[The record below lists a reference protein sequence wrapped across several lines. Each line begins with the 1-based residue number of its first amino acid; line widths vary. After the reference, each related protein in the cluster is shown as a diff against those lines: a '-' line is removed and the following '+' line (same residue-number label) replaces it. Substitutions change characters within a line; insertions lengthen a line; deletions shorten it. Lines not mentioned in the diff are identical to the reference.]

1 MRLNKKHIHLVLE
14 GMPRNMPI
22 MKLFDSFMISLIILN
37 VIAVIIGSVQ
47 SIEDEYRFEL
57 FLFEVFSV
65 AVFTVELILRFWI
78 TQKDTKSGY
87 RKTFWKNPYNWIDLI
102 SILPFYLSLLFSVD
116 LRLFRLLRLVR
127 IIRVSRYF
135 KSMSLLTSVMKQ
147 EIKPMLSALVMIL
160 VLMLFSA
167 SGIYWLEKDVQPDTF
182 GNLPD
187 SLWWVIVTLSTVGYG
202 DAVPLTAMGKI
213 LGSIIMILGIGMV
226 ALPAGMLASRFS
238 DMMHRQQ
245 EQFKRAVFRTL
256 ASNDDKAINEERL
269 EEYRQTLF
277 IGKAE
282 AESII
287 ELCIEDHNRHVN
299 YCPNCGVKTPNPIAP
314 P

>member
-1 MRLNKKHIHLVLE
+1 MWLNKQQVHLVLE
-14 GMPRNMPI
+14 SMPRNTLA
-22 MKLFDSFMISLIILN
+22 MKLFDTFMVILIVLN

-47 SIEDEYRFEL
+47 SIEDRYGFAL

-65 AVFTVELILRFWI
+65 AIFTIELMLRFWV
-78 TQKDTKSGY
+78 TAKDKNSGY
-87 RKTFWKNPYNWIDLI
+87 RKAFWKNPYNWIDI
-102 SILPFYLSLLFSVD
+102 VSILPFYLSLILTVD
-116 LRLFRLLRLVR
+116 LRLFRLLRLIR

-135 KSMSLLTSVMKQ
+135 RSMSLLTSVMKQ

-167 SGIYWLEKDVQPDTF
+167 SGIYWLEKDIQPETF
-182 GNLPD
+182 GNLPAA
-187 SLWWVIVTLSTVGYG
+187 LWWVIVTLSTVGYG

-213 LGSIIMILGIGMV
+213 LGSVIMILGIGMV

-245 EQFKRAVFRTL
+245 EQFKIAVFKSLTSDDNN
-256 ASNDDKAINEERL
+256 AFNNDYLEER
-269 EEYRQTLF
+269 RQTLF
-277 IGKAE
+277 IGKPE

-287 ELCIEDHNRHVN
+287 ELCIEEHNRQVN
-299 YCPNCGVKTPNPIAP
+299 FCPNCGLKITHKN
-314 P
+314 

>member
-1 MRLNKKHIHLVLE
+1 MRLNKQHIRLVLE
-14 GMPRNMPI
+14 GMPRSTPT
-22 MKLFDSFMISLIILN
+22 MKLFDSFMIGLIVLN

-47 SIEDEYRFEL
+47 SIEDEYQFEL

-65 AVFTVELILRFWI
+65 IIFTVELILRFWI
-78 TQKDTKSGY
+78 TQKDKQSGY

-102 SILPFYLSLLFSVD
+102 SILPFYLSLLFTVD

-127 IIRVSRYF
+127 IIRLSRYF
-135 KSMSLLTSVMKQ
+135 RSMSLLTSVMKQ

-245 EQFKRAVFRTL
+245 EQFKNAVFKHLISSKAQTI
-256 ASNDDKAINEERL
+256 DDVFFEEL
-269 EEYRQTLF
+269 RQTLF
-277 IGKAE
+277 IGKTE
-282 AESII
+282 AELII
-287 ELCIEDHNRHVN
+287 ELCIEEHNRHVN
-299 YCPNCGVKTPNPIAP
+299 YCPNCGFKFPEKKTF
-314 P
+314 

>member
-1 MRLNKKHIHLVLE
+1 MWLNKQQVHLVLE
-14 GMPRNMPI
+14 SMPRNTPG
-22 MKLFDSFMISLIILN
+22 MKLFDTFMVVLIILN

-47 SIEDEYRFEL
+47 SIEDQYGFAL

-65 AVFTVELILRFWI
+65 AIFTTELVLRFWV
-78 TQKDTKSGY
+78 TAKDKDSGY
-87 RKTFWKNPYNWIDLI
+87 RKAFWKNPYNWIDI
-102 SILPFYLSLLFSVD
+102 VSILPFYLSLILTVD
-116 LRLFRLLRLVR
+116 LRLFRLLRLIR

-135 KSMSLLTSVMKQ
+135 RSMSLLTSVMKQ
-147 EIKPMLSALVMIL
+147 EVKPMLSALVMIL

-167 SGIYWLEKDVQPDTF
+167 SGIYWLEKDIQPETF
-182 GNLPD
+182 GNLPS

-213 LGSIIMILGIGMV
+213 LGSVIMILGIGMV

-245 EQFKRAVFRTL
+245 EQFKLAVFKSL
-256 ASNDDKAINEERL
+256 VSDNKDHFNKAFL
-269 EEYRQTLF
+269 EEKRQTLF
-277 IGKAE
+277 IGKSE

-287 ELCIEDHNRHVN
+287 EVCIEEHNREVN
-299 YCPNCGVKTPNPIAP
+299 YCPNCGLKIPHKKKI
-314 P
+314 